1 MLLLNKMN
9 VAGRYELIEKIGE
22 GGMGE
27 VHMALDLQTG
37 EVVAVK
43 ISNMWQARDREAMNE
58 RFAREIEILSRI
70 NHNNIVRFKDS
81 GSGDDYMFYVMEFI
95 PGQPISRIG
104 DYLKSTRHIIQIAE
118 ALDEIH
124 SKGIIHRDLKPS
136 NILVTEGEVK
146 LLDFGIAHI
155 TERSAVMTKVGTFI
169 GTAEYMSPEQVMCS
183 GLDERS
189 DIYSLGTVLYEVL
202 TGRPP
207 FVAPDII
214 TLIHKVIQERP
225 VPPTQIDNTIPQGLE
240 LICLKMLEK
249 RSERRYQTAR
259 ELISDLVQFIEG
271 IVPSQKLSFNYL
283 SRESP
288 FIGRK
293 DIFAAFS
300 ELIANVVNGLG
311 QSLEL
316 VGGIGTGKTR
326 TLAELQSL
334 SLSRYVRFLVC
345 DNNVVDPG
353 SLSITSLLDSLS
365 DYEINV
371 EPEFVLAHAQLIR
384 SLSEKLASKLNL
396 PPDAQSQNEGNQ
408 APYIIADLL
417 LKAFPGIPVVY
428 AFDSNIDP
436 FTQKVVEILVGSAE
450 FSRVLVVSAVN
461 LYQSLEFTKSFELKP
476 LTSEEMSQLAERILG
491 RSISG
496 EELAS
501 LSSRTG
507 GNPQFAFELIRESR
521 DARKTITLTSLPE
534 SLSDLLVR
542 KISEISED
550 SRKILSKLALL
561 STPMP
566 IYELQV
572 LLAIEEAKLRLSLQ
586 DLFGEGLIVERFA
599 GSEFVVEISSGAL
612 AEVICRMIPEAS
624 LPKLHSEI
632 AFALELLNP
641 DKYAFVVG
649 SHYFDA
655 GDAEKGS
662 KYMLEALKES
672 YGHQQNRK
680 AELCSSILMPHLDE
694 IRDDILRYNCYYFST
709 RSLVNAGKLTES
721 ASLILKFSESLSKM
735 KATNEMWMNFH
746 ICEMAL
752 YLGMRNIEKQLKAA
766 MEALKR
772 FDRTIPNGL
781 RSTVYYYIASAYI
794 NLSQPEKGV
803 PFAKKAIE
811 LAQTS
816 QERFMARNILSI
828 GYAKLSKLDEAIQ
841 LQETIINEA
850 QRENQINT
858 ELAARFNLST
868 FYTNLGKVEQSNALV
883 KEVLDKSII
892 HHYDIITANSYLKVI
907 INNNVLMRIKDNKN
921 LIDDCV
927 LFFERK
933 NLKTNI
939 VHIYQQGVLVSLL
952 EKNHQKFTTMLE
964 RLKKEALA
972 MKLRA
977 YIVVCDILKS
987 DEIVER
993 KEWQE
998 LIDFLAEAE
1007 IELKTLMPQECLD
1020 DFMVLRHSQTATAYA
1035 NMGMVEKARNQL
1047 KMAESIVNS
1056 ENKKCDLSWVGIV
1069 YMLAKNEVG
1078 IFESFQGQTTMG
1090 SFFSRQTS
1098 ESPKRIVPDTWA
1110 KVYTDIQ
1117 DNMGKERISPTMSFY
1132 YKPRLTYLYAKHIFN
1147 KIRLEPASADRSE
1160 IANKA
1165 LIAINETLG
1174 YLDDNELEAYKD
1186 DLKTISRS
1194 ITDAIIKKRY

>member
-1 MLLLNKMN
+1 MN

-37 EVVAVK
+37 ELVAVK
-43 ISNMWQARDREAMNE
+43 ISNMWQARDRDAMVE
-58 RFAREIEILSRI
+58 RFTREIEILSRI
-70 NHNNIVRFKDS
+70 NHKNIVRFKDS
-81 GSGDDYMFYVMEFI
+81 GSGDDFLYFVMEFI
-95 PGQPISRIG
+95 PGQPIARIG
-104 DYLKSTRHIIQIAE
+104 DYLKSTRQIIQIAE
-118 ALDEIH
+118 ALDDIH

-136 NILVTEGEVK
+136 NILVSEGEVK

-155 TERSAVMTKVGTFI
+155 TERSAVMTKAGTFI

-225 VPPTQIDNTIPQGLE
+225 VPPSQIDSTVPKGLE
-240 LICLKMLEK
+240 MICLKMLEK
-249 RSERRYQTAR
+249 MSERRYQTAR
-259 ELISDLVQFIEG
+259 ELISDLVQFVEG
-271 IVPSQKLSFNYL
+271 IVPSQKLSFNYI

-293 DIFAAFS
+293 DIFSVFS
-300 ELIANVVNGLG
+300 DMIGNVVNGLG

-345 DNNVVDPG
+345 DNNIVEPG

-371 EPEFVLAHAQLIR
+371 EPEFVLAHAQLIK
-384 SLSEKLASKLNL
+384 SLSEKLSGRLNL

-436 FTQKVVEILVGSAE
+436 LTQKVVDILVNSAE
-450 FSRVLVVSAVN
+450 FSKVLVICASNQHAN
-461 LYQSLEFTKSFELKP
+461 LQFTKSFELKP
-476 LTSEEMSQLAERILG
+476 LTSEEMSQLAERVLG
-491 RSISG
+491 RSISA

-534 SLSDLLVR
+534 SLSELLNK
-542 KISEISED
+542 KISEIDED
-550 SRKILSKLALL
+550 SKKILSKLSLL

-566 IYELQV
+566 IHELQV
-572 LLAIEEAKLRLSLQ
+572 LLGIEEVKLRFSLQ
-586 DLFGEGLIVERFA
+586 ALFDEGLIIERFA

-612 AEVICRMIPEAS
+612 AEVICKTIPGAS
-624 LPKLHSEI
+624 LTRLHSEI
-632 AFALELLNP
+632 AFALEVLDP
-641 DKYAFVVG
+641 DKYAFVIG
-649 SHYFDA
+649 SHYFEA
-655 GDAEKGS
+655 GEIEKGS
-662 KYMLEALKES
+662 RFMLEALRDS
-672 YGHQQNRK
+672 YEHQQNRK
-680 AELCSSILMPHLDE
+680 AELCSSILMPHLDRIKE
-694 IRDDILRYNCYYFST
+694 EMLRYNCYYFST
-709 RSLVNAGKLTES
+709 RSLTGAGKLTES
-721 ASLILKFSESLSKM
+721 SSLIERFSKSLSEM
-735 KATNEMWMNFH
+735 NATNEMWMKFH

-752 YLGMRNIEKQLKAA
+752 YLGMRSFEKQLKAA

-772 FDRTIPNGL
+772 FDRSIPNGM

-794 NLSQPEKGV
+794 NLSQPEKGLN
-803 PFAKKAIE
+803 FAQKAVE
-811 LAQTS
+811 LAQTPM
-816 QERFMARNILSI
+816 ERFMARNILSI
-828 GYAKLSKLDEAIQ
+828 GYSKLSKFEEAIQ
-841 LQETIINEA
+841 ILETIKKEA
-850 QRENQINT
+850 QRDSQINT
-858 ELAARFNLST
+858 ELVAMFNLST

-892 HHYDIITANSYLKVI
+892 HHYDIISANSYLKVI
-907 INNNVLMRIKDNKN
+907 INNNVLMKIKDNKS

-952 EKNHQKFTTMLE
+952 EKNHQKFTAMLE
-964 RLKKEALA
+964 RLKSEAVE

-977 YIVVCDILKS
+977 YIVVCDILKA

-998 LIDFLAEAE
+998 LIDFLSEAE
-1007 IELKTLMPQECLD
+1007 NELKTLMPQECLD
-1020 DFMVLRHSQTATAYA
+1020 DFMVLKHSQMATAYA
-1035 NMGMVEKARNQL
+1035 NMGMIEKARNQL
-1047 KMAESIVNS
+1047 KLAESIVGS
-1056 ENKKCDLSWVGIV
+1056 ENKKCDLSWVTIV
-1069 YMLAKNEVG
+1069 YRIAKIEAG
-1078 IFESFQGQTTMG
+1078 IFDSLQGQTIKG
-1090 SFFSRQTS
+1090 SFFSRQTD
-1098 ESPKRIVPDTWA
+1098 ENPKRLVPDTWA
-1110 KVYTDIQ
+1110 KVYSDIQ

-1132 YKPRLTYLYAKHIFN
+1132 YKPRLTYLFAKHIYN
-1147 KIRLEPASADRSE
+1147 KIRLEPSSADRSE

-1165 LIAINETLG
+1165 LITINETLG
-1174 YLDDNELEAYKD
+1174 YLDDNELEAYKEE
-1186 DLKTISRS
+1186 LKTLSRN

>member
-1 MLLLNKMN
+1 MN

-27 VHMALDLQTG
+27 VHMALDLQSG
-37 EVVAVK
+37 EVVAIK
-43 ISNMWQARDREAMNE
+43 ISNMWQAREREAMKE
-58 RFAREIEILSRI
+58 RFAREIEILSKI
-70 NHNNIVRFKDS
+70 SHKNIVRFKDS
-81 GSGDDYMFYVMEFI
+81 GSGDDYMYYVMEFI
-95 PGQPISRIG
+95 PGQPIARIG
-104 DYLKSTRHIIQIAE
+104 DYLRTTRQIIQVAE

-124 SKGIIHRDLKPS
+124 AKGIIHRDLKPS
-136 NILVTEGEVK
+136 NILVSEGEAK
-146 LLDFGIAHI
+146 LLDFGIAHM
-155 TERSAVMTKVGTFI
+155 TERTAMMTKVGTFI

-189 DIYSLGTVLYEVL
+189 DIYSLGAVLFEVL

-225 VPPTQIDNTIPQGLE
+225 VPPSQIDNTVPQGLE
-240 LICLKMLEK
+240 LVCLKMLEK
-249 RSERRYQTAR
+249 RPERRYQTAR
-259 ELISDLVQFIEG
+259 ELISDLVQFVEG
-271 IVPSQKLSFNYL
+271 IVPSQKLSFNYV

-293 DIFAAFS
+293 DIFAAFVDM
-300 ELIANVVNGLG
+300 IGNVSNGLG

-345 DNNVVDPG
+345 DNNIVDPG

-365 DYEINV
+365 DYDICV
-371 EPEFVLAHAQLIR
+371 EPDFVLSHAQLIR
-384 SLSEKLASKLNL
+384 SLSEKLADRLNL

-417 LKAFPGIPVVY
+417 LNAFPDMPVVY
-428 AFDSNIDP
+428 AFDSNIDS
-436 FTQKVVEILVGSAE
+436 FTQKVVDILVSSAE
-450 FSRVLVVSAVN
+450 YSKVLVVNATNQRN
-461 LYQSLEFTKSFELKP
+461 LGFTQSIELKP
-476 LTSEEMSQLAERILG
+476 LTNDEMSELAERILG
-491 RSISG
+491 RSISA
-496 EELAS
+496 EELSS

-534 SLSDLLVR
+534 SLSDLLLR
-542 KISEISED
+542 KISNISED
-550 SRKILSKLALL
+550 SERILGKLSLL
-561 STPMP
+561 STPMA
-566 IYELQV
+566 IHELQV
-572 LLAIEEAKLRLSLQ
+572 VLGIDEAKLRLLLR
-586 DLFGEGLIVERFA
+586 DLFEEGLIVERA
-599 GSEFVVEISSGAL
+599 VGSEFVVEISSGAL
-612 AEVICRMIPEAS
+612 AEVICKIIPEQS
-624 LPKLHSEI
+624 LPRLHSEI
-632 AFALELLNP
+632 AFALEVLNP
-641 DKYAFVVG
+641 DKYAFVIG
-649 SHYFDA
+649 SHHFEA
-655 GDAEKGS
+655 GDVEKGS
-662 KYMLEALKES
+662 GFMLEAQKDA
-672 YGHQQNRK
+672 YRHQQNRK
-680 AELCSSILMPHLDE
+680 AELCSSILIPKLDD
-694 IRDDILRYNCYYFST
+694 IRDDNLRYNCYYFST
-709 RSLVNAGKLTES
+709 RSLINAGKLTES
-721 ASLILKFSESLSKM
+721 ASLIGKFSESLSKM

-816 QERFMARNILSI
+816 QERFMARNILSV

-841 LQETIINEA
+841 LQETIISEA

-868 FYTNLGKVEQSNALV
+868 FYTNLGRIAESNALV

-907 INNNVLMRIKDNKN
+907 INNNVLMNIRDNKN
-921 LIDDCV
+921 LIEDCV
-927 LFFERK
+927 TFFERK
-933 NLKTNI
+933 GLKTNI
-939 VHIYQQGVLVSLL
+939 VHIYQQGVLVNLL
-952 EKNHQKFTTMLE
+952 EKNQQKFEAMLE
-964 RLKKEALA
+964 KLKKEAVT

-977 YIVVCDILKS
+977 YIVVCDLLKS
-987 DEIVER
+987 DEILER

-998 LIDFLAEAE
+998 LMDFLSEAE
-1007 IELKTLMPQECLD
+1007 NELKTLMPHECLD
-1020 DFMVLRHSQTATAYA
+1020 DFMVLKHSQTAVAFA
-1035 NMGMVEKARNQL
+1035 NMGMVDKARNQL

-1069 YMLAKNEVG
+1069 FNLAKNEVG
-1078 IFESFQGQTTMG
+1078 IADSIQGQTMMG
-1090 SFFSRQTS
+1090 SFFSRQTD
-1098 ESPKRIVPDTWA
+1098 ENPKRIVPDVWTR
-1110 KVYTDIQ
+1110 VYADIQ
-1117 DNMGKERISPTMSFY
+1117 ANMTPERISQTMTFY
-1132 YKPRLTYLYAKHIFN
+1132 YKPRLTNLLARHIFN
-1147 KIRLEPASADRSE
+1147 KIRLEPASQDRSE

-1165 LIAINETLG
+1165 LIAINDTLG
-1174 YLDDNELEAYKD
+1174 YLDDNELNAYKD
-1186 DLKTISRS
+1186 ELKAASRN